1 MGEDFFSE
9 RRNGS
14 VENRFPGEL
23 PGYYIELA
31 GRARSGIGVW
41 CKWSNPAEYA
51 SVTRM
56 LTNTS
61 DYTDISTVYLIRE
74 IATVRTYVRRVFG
87 KLPYRDK
94 SQREGYR
101 YFSRKK
107 IVDTRVICRYQL
119 YTKQCRTNS

>member
-31 GRARSGIGVW
+31 GRRDRGVW
-41 CKWSNPAEYA
+41 CKWSSPAEYA

-61 DYTDISTVYLIRE
+61 DYTDISTVYLIRA
-74 IATVRTYVRRVFG
+74 IALRSVRLWGNYHIAIKVG
-87 KLPYRDK
+87 A
-94 SQREGYR
+94 
-101 YFSRKK
+101 
-107 IVDTRVICRYQL
+107 RVIVISHVRKLRGTHKYRIGT
-119 YTKQCRTNS
+119 YRHRANS